1 LKMPQEN
8 ISAAPEEIRQLL
20 KYITPQLQLWW
31 QWQPT
36 PYQGPF
42 YIPPNPLQIF
52 AAQLISNLMGTTY
65 PWIGVGY
72 QQYWGGGGGSGSY
85 GYGGGGYGGSGYGGG
100 GGGGGGEAP
109 WMPRIINDTGI
120 APSLPITGGGWPA
133 SSYWGVYEI
142 PGTSPRKGGGRAR

>member
-1 LKMPQEN
+1 MPQEN
-8 ISAAPEEIRQLL
+8 ISTAPAEIRELL
-20 KYITPQLQLWW
+20 KYITPQLKLWW

-72 QQYWGGGGGSGSY
+72 QQYWGGGGSY
-85 GYGGGGYGGSGYGGG
+85 GGGGGYGGGGSGGNIGGG
-100 GGGGGGEAP
+100 NP

-120 APSLPITGGGWPA
+120 TPRPPITGGGWPG

-142 PGTSPRKGGGRAR
+142 PGSSPRKGGGRAK